1 MRLPKV
7 EHGHD
12 AASKAILARIE
23 AEAGYVDGVTRIL
36 LYRPELFGSWQKA
49 AANEIM
55 QGPSEWSTG
64 ERELMAAFVSAQN
77 QCPF

>member
-1 MRLPKV
+1 MRLPKI

-12 AASKAILARIE
+12 AGSKAILAGME
-23 AEAGYVDGVTRIL
+23 AEAGHVDGVTRIL

-49 AANEIM
+49 AANDIM

-64 ERELMAAFVSAQN
+64 DRELMAAFVSAQN